1 MHIGRRSPLFSV
13 NHRDDYV
20 ISSAINKM
28 LKELGSI
35 LLQKLENMH
44 SGIYILKIHFFFIWI
59 YKD

>member
-20 ISSAINKM
+20 ISSAINKR

-35 LLQKLENMH
+35 LLQKLVNMQWTIQQVEMDLNRLP
-44 SGIYILKIHFFFIWI
+44 SA
-59 YKD
+59 